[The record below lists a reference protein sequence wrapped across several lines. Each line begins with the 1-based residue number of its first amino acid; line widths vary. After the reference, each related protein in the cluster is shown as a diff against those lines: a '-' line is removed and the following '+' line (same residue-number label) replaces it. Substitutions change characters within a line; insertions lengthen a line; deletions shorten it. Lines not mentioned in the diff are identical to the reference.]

1 MIPLIQDLLEIV
13 VGGSIFTPF
22 EEDLEL
28 EVDGMVN
35 FLYLNYLQMDICKM
49 LMTTKR
55 TFIKV
60 MEMLTGT
67 GTRVRLEGLTV
78 VIGGISF
85 LRIVFIKQI
94 NDYKAF
100 KLGGMFHLTS
110 SSIIRMVTMELHDGV
125 PQYE

>member
-1 MIPLIQDLLEIV
+1 MIQDLLEIV
-13 VGGSIFTPF
+13 VGGSIFSPF

-35 FLYLNYLQMDICKM
+35 FLYLNYLQMKICEM
-49 LMTTKR
+49 LMTTKP

-67 GTRVRLEGLTV
+67 GTRVRLDGLTV

-85 LRIVFIKQI
+85 LSFVMIRQI
-94 NDYKAF
+94 NKIM
-100 KLGGMFHLTS
+100 KH
-110 SSIIRMVTMELHDGV
+110 
-125 PQYE
+125 

>member
-13 VGGSIFTPF
+13 VGGSIFSPF

-35 FLYLNYLQMDICKM
+35 FLYLNYLQMKIRKM
-49 LMTTKR
+49 FNEHCSWKPKP

-67 GTRVRLEGLTV
+67 GTRVRLDGLTV

-85 LRIVFIKQI
+85 LSFVMIRQI
-94 NDYKAF
+94 NKIM
-100 KLGGMFHLTS
+100 KH
-110 SSIIRMVTMELHDGV
+110 
-125 PQYE
+125 